1 MPNIDDGLKKE
12 LLETDEEFRRLFEAH
27 KNFKERLNEIKQ
39 KSFLSPEDEFETKQ
53 IKLRK
58 LGLKDRMEA
67 IVRAHRREQVP
78 A

>member
-1 MPNIDDGLKKE
+1 MPNLDDGLKKE
-12 LLETDEEFRRLFEAH
+12 LLETDEEFRRLFEEH
-27 KNFKERLNEIKQ
+27 QNYKQRLNVIKE
-39 KSFLSPEDEFETKQ
+39 KSFLSPEDETEAKQ

-67 IVRAHRREQVP
+67 IARMHRQERVP